1 MWWLH
6 SGRTILLSLDGG
18 GGGDG
23 DGADGF
29 SDGSDSL
36 FAPFLL
42 VQHQHGFGSHLC
54 ECSAECS
61 SLHPSKVNPQ
71 PVHLVELQV
80 RLLVKNGGN

>member
-1 MWWLH
+1 MVVVVVMVLV
-6 SGRTILLSLDGG
+6 IVGG
-18 GGGDG
+18 N
-23 DGADGF
+23 GADGF

-80 RLLVKNGGN
+80 RLLVKNG